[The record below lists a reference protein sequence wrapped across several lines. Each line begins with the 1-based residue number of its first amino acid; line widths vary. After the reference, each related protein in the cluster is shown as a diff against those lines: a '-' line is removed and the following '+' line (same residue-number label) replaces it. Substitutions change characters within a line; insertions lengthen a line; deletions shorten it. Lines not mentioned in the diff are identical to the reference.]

1 MLLVQQTQF
10 EHFKTRLINKAL
22 EQFNYAADIYDIQNG
37 GEQINESFKI
47 SAATE
52 LKERLGT
59 SLGSLGA
66 TFNLDEQILTKPQAI
81 QESLLSDLKYD
92 YERRMDDYGKDEKQK
107 IDHQQIDFQCI
118 QND

>member
-1 MLLVQQTQF
+1 MTLAFIFFDLQIV
-10 EHFKTRLINKAL
+10 LINF
-22 EQFNYAADIYDIQNG
+22 FNEIP
-37 GEQINESFKI
+37 FP
-47 SAATE
+47 
-52 LKERLGT
+52 
-59 SLGSLGA
+59 
-66 TFNLDEQILTKPQAI
+66 EQILTKPQAI